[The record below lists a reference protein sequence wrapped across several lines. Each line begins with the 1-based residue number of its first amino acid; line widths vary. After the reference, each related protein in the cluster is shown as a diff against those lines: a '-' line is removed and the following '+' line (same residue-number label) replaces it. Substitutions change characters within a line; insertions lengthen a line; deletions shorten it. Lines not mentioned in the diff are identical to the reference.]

1 MDFLQALITSITEAS
16 VLDIV
21 IIIVG
26 LYTILCICH
35 LMGKRRQYEKNN
47 KLAENSKWMKRNLRR
62 SIRYQW
68 GIDVCPLLGTL
79 GTVVGLINNTVSGD
93 LEKNFLLA
101 LTTTFWGL
109 LFAILCKMLESFSGI
124 NGYFEELAELKDR
137 NVEEKRELVEE

>member
-1 MDFLQALITSITEAS
+1 MDFLKALITSVTEAT

-26 LYTILCICH
+26 IYTMLCICH
-35 LMGKRRQYEKNN
+35 LMGKRRQYEKDES
-47 KLAENSKWMKRNLRR
+47 LAQNSRWMERNLKR

-124 NGYFEELAELKDR
+124 NGYFEELAERQDR
-137 NVEEKRELVEE
+137 KETEE